1 MTAQD
6 AKVKLVSQFS
16 FGNLI
21 TILAGLGVAGMI
33 WGTTITRLAAVETRV
48 EENDRRDR
56 AADAAVNDLKVKIGE
71 IASEQKG
78 LRRDADRIGEQLTRI
93 EHLLRSYP
101 PLQPVMRSP

>member
-1 MTAQD
+1 MNTEVS
-6 AKVKLVSQFS
+6 KVKWINQFT
-16 FGNLI
+16 FGNAVTLLGG
-21 TILAGLGVAGMI
+21 LAVAGVI
-33 WGTTITRLAAVETRV
+33 WGTTITRLGAVETKV

-56 AADAAVNDLKVKIGE
+56 VAETAVNDLKVKIGE

-101 PLQPVMRSP
+101 PLQPRVP